1 MKKTLALILAL
12 VLSLSLV
19 ACGGKKEEAPAASG
33 DAPATE
39 APAEAE
45 TIKIGWY
52 GPLSGSAASVGTSG
66 ETAVKLA
73 VKLWN
78 ENGGLLG
85 KQIEL
90 VEYDDEGNYE
100 TSVKNVTRLI
110 EQDEVAAII
119 GSHLSSSVL
128 ATSDISEEAQI
139 IQFGTGTSEIWTNIG
154 LSYTFR
160 PTVCSALFN
169 QDCFKSMQTLGAT
182 KIATLSAE
190 TEYAQTATATVV
202 GLIEATDGMEVV
214 AQEGYTSGDT
224 DFSGQITKMMAAGPD
239 GVLLNGGGEDLG
251 KIVKQ
256 LRMQG
261 FEGYIYGIESL
272 ADQQTLELAG
282 EYADGVVFSC
292 CYFVPQTPEA
302 ALSDAEREFL
312 DAYVAEYGDVPVSE
326 VAYRAWDGAN
336 ILFEAIELAGS
347 TDSDAIREAV
357 ISNPFSGIA
366 GDFDF
371 SDESG
376 DGIVSGTTFYIDKG
390 TITTLDK
397 FLNG

>member
-12 VLSLSLV
+12 VLSLSLT
-19 ACGGKKEEAPAASG
+19 ACGGSKTEDSSKSDASASG
-33 DAPATE
+33 NSVET
-39 APAEAE
+39 E

-100 TSVKNVTRLI
+100 TSVKNVTRLV
-110 EQDEVAAII
+110 EQDKVTAII

-128 ATSDISEEAQI
+128 ATSDISEEAKV

-202 GLIEATDGMEVV
+202 GLIDADPNMEVV

-224 DFSGQITKMMAAGPD
+224 DFSGQITKMMAADPD

-292 CYFVPQTPEA
+292 CYFVPKTPEA

-312 DAYVAEYGDVPVSE
+312 EAYVAEYGNVPVSE

-347 TDSDAIREAV
+347 TDSDDIREAV
-357 ISNPFSGIA
+357 VSNSFSGIA

-376 DGIVSGTTFYIDKG
+376 DGIVSGTTFYISKG